1 MLTLTL
7 LILAL
12 APGIAIIIYIYLK
25 DIHEPEP
32 FSQLALGFVLGIL
45 SMLLATGF
53 TYAIY
58 DNIHFD
64 QNSIS
69 DMAIKAF
76 LIVALVEEVSKYL
89 FIRGILYRSSH
100 FNEPF
105 DGIIYSVMVGMG
117 FALAENVIYVLNGGG
132 GTAIVRMFTA
142 VPAHALFAVIMG
154 FFLGEAK
161 LEHKHTLLYSV
172 IALVIAILLHGV
184 YDYFLFIS
192 FIPGIWIGAIVSLI
206 IGYYLSQKAM
216 KIHQDASPFK
226 QEVTDQNIQDTKL

>member
-1 MLTLTL
+1 MEVLML

-32 FSQLALGFVLGIL
+32 FSQLAIGFGLGVL
-45 SMLLATGF
+45 SMILATGI
-53 TYAIY
+53 TYLIY
-58 DNIHFD
+58 KKIHFD
-64 QNSIS
+64 DHSMS

-76 LIVALVEEVSKYL
+76 VIVALVEEVSKYI
-89 FIRGILYRSSH
+89 FIRGVLYRSSH

-105 DGIIYSVMVGMG
+105 DGIIYAVMVGMG
-117 FALAENVIYVLNGGG
+117 FALTENVIYVINGGG

-161 LEHKHTLLYSV
+161 LENKHTLLYST
-172 IALVIAILLHGV
+172 IALVVAIFLHGI

-192 FIPGIWIGAIVSLI
+192 FVPGIWMGAVISLI
-206 IGYYLSQKAM
+206 IAYFLSQKAM

-226 QEVTDQNIQDTKL
+226 EDLS

>member
-32 FSQLALGFVLGIL
+32 FSQLALGFGLGVL
-45 SMLLATGF
+45 SMLLATGV
-53 TYAIY
+53 TYMIY

-64 QNSIS
+64 DHSIS

-76 LIVALVEEVSKYL
+76 LIVALVEEVSKYI
-89 FIRGILYRSSH
+89 FIRGILFRSSH

-117 FALAENVIYVLNGGG
+117 FALTENVIYVINGGG

-161 LEHKHTLLYSV
+161 LENRHTLLYSV
-172 IALVIAILLHGV
+172 IALIVAILLHGT

-192 FIPGIWIGAIVSLI
+192 FVPGLWIGAIISLI
-206 IGYYLSQKAM
+206 IGYFLSHKAM

-226 QEVTDQNIQDTKL
+226 KEESLLD

>member
-1 MLTLTL
+1 MTL

-12 APGIAIIIYIYLK
+12 APGIMIIIYIYLK

-32 FSQLALGFVLGIL
+32 FSQLALGFGLGIL
-45 SMLLATGF
+45 SMLLATGV
-53 TYAIY
+53 TYLVY
-58 DNIHFD
+58 DKIHFD
-64 QNSIS
+64 NHSMS

-76 LIVALVEEVSKYL
+76 LIVALVEELSKYL
-89 FIRGILYRSSH
+89 FIRGVLFRSSH

-105 DGIIYSVMVGMG
+105 DGIIYAVMVGMG
-117 FALAENVIYVLNGGG
+117 FALTENLIYVLNGGG

-161 LEHKHTLLYSV
+161 LEHRHTLLYSG
-172 IALVIAILLHGV
+172 IALLIAILLHGI

-206 IGYYLSQKAM
+206 IGYFLSHKAM
-216 KIHQDASPFK
+216 KMHQDASPFK
-226 QEVTDQNIQDTKL
+226 EEST

>member
-32 FSQLALGFVLGIL
+32 FSQLALGFGLGIL
-45 SMLLATGF
+45 SMILATSV
-53 TYAIY
+53 TYLLY
-58 DNIHFD
+58 KNIHFD
-64 QNSIS
+64 QYSMS
-69 DMAIKAF
+69 DIVMKAF
-76 LIVALVEEVSKYL
+76 VIVALVEELSKYI
-89 FIRGILYRSSH
+89 FIRGVLYRSSQ

-105 DGIIYSVMVGMG
+105 DGIVYSVMVGMG
-117 FALAENVIYVLNGGG
+117 FALTENVIYVINGGG

-161 LEHKHTLLYSV
+161 LANKHTLLYSS
-172 IALVIAILLHGV
+172 IALVVAILLHGI

-192 FIPGIWIGAIVSLI
+192 FVPGIWIGAIISLI
-206 IGYYLSQKAM
+206 IGYFLSHKAM
-216 KIHQDASPFK
+216 KMHQDASPFK
-226 QEVTDQNIQDTKL
+226 KDDY

>member
-1 MLTLTL
+1 MEVLML

-32 FSQLALGFVLGIL
+32 FSQLAIGFGLGVL
-45 SMLLATGF
+45 SMILATGI
-53 TYAIY
+53 TYLIY
-58 DNIHFD
+58 KEIHFD
-64 QNSIS
+64 DHSMS

-76 LIVALVEEVSKYL
+76 VIVALVEEVSKYI
-89 FIRGILYRSSH
+89 FIRGVLYRSSH

-105 DGIIYSVMVGMG
+105 DGIIYAVMVGMG
-117 FALAENVIYVLNGGG
+117 FALTENVIYVINGGG

-161 LEHKHTLLYSV
+161 LENKHTLLYST
-172 IALVIAILLHGV
+172 IALVVAIFLHGI

-192 FIPGIWIGAIVSLI
+192 FVPGIWMGAVISLI
-206 IGYYLSQKAM
+206 IAYFLSQKAM

-226 QEVTDQNIQDTKL
+226 EDLS

>member
-12 APGIAIIIYIYLK
+12 APGIMIIIYIYLK

-32 FSQLALGFVLGIL
+32 FSQLALGFGLGIL
-45 SMLLATGF
+45 SMLLATGI
-53 TYAIY
+53 TYLIY
-58 DNIHFD
+58 DKIHFD
-64 QNSIS
+64 DHSMS

-76 LIVALVEEVSKYL
+76 LIVALVEELSKYL
-89 FIRGILYRSSH
+89 FIRGVLFRSSH

-105 DGIIYSVMVGMG
+105 DGIIYAVMVGMG
-117 FALAENVIYVLNGGG
+117 FALTENLIYVFKGGG

-172 IALVIAILLHGV
+172 IALIIAILLHGI

-192 FIPGIWIGAIVSLI
+192 FIPGLWMGAVVSLI
-206 IGYYLSQKAM
+206 IGYWFSHKAM
-216 KIHQDASPFK
+216 EIHQDASPFK
-226 QEVTDQNIQDTKL
+226 PEEQTDSNM